1 MGCRLERIRTRR
13 TGVRMSPTGRRRPK
27 PQAIRGLEA
36 SFPRIRRSP
45 LTANLPVGAKS
56 WPPKTC
62 VDLKRQSDRAR
73 IGGNRSPR
81 DCRESK

>member
-36 SFPRIRRSP
+36 SLSQNPPFTINRKP
-45 LTANLPVGAKS
+45 AS
-56 WPPKTC
+56 WC
-62 VDLKRQSDRAR
+62 QELAA
-73 IGGNRSPR
+73 
-81 DCRESK
+81 